1 MVLSELLF
9 FAPCFPH
16 AGIRFNAMAT
26 GFDDSGCMVRQSI
39 KEILMKKQCRR
50 VQ

>member
-16 AGIRFNAMAT
+16 SGIRFNAMAT
-26 GFDDSGCMVRQSI
+26 GFDDSGSYGKTKR
-39 KEILMKKQCRR
+39 
-50 VQ
+50 